1 MSLGDISVAK
11 WNDKR
16 NVCVISNAHVPT
28 MMDSVNR
35 QGNSKR
41 KPNIVHINNNHLLG
55 INRSDQMLLYHSALR
70 KTIRGYKKV
79 GIHIMEIFFSNS
91 YYMYA
96 KSTAIPIAK
105 NMKDCRESMVTNLI
119 GAPSPNRHLKPQTS
133 FHHLSTMPPT
143 EKKKKMVPE
152 HANTV
157 LKTKSVEN
165 RGMSVCSVP
174 INQRCALIRA
184 FTCHHNLA
192 VF

>member
-41 KPNIVHINNNHLLG
+41 KSNIVHINNNHLLG

-143 EKKKKMVPE
+143 EKKKNGARTCK
-152 HANTV
+152 H
-157 LKTKSVEN
+157 
-165 RGMSVCSVP
+165 CSK
-174 INQRCALIRA
+174 NQKCRESRYECLFRPNKPALCIDPR
-184 FTCHHNLA
+184 FHLSS
-192 VF
+192 